1 LHGNNSEL
9 VFLVDPDEERFGVV
23 VEDASA
29 FGPVTVKVASFEETI
44 SFLEEEVVS
53 NELAAVSFAQGTER
67 VVCSSELSSEAL
79 AGLND
84 CLLDGVSLFASDAR
98 AEREVSQVT
107 ADSDTSGLDHGGVL
121 RGEGRTLELGVI
133 HVALVTS

>member
-1 LHGNNSEL
+1 M
-9 VFLVDPDEERFGVV
+9 
-23 VEDASA
+23 EDASA
-29 FGPVTVKVASFEETI
+29 FGPVTVKIASLEETI

-67 VVCSSELSSEAL
+67 VVCSSKLSSEAA

-84 CLLDGVSLFASDAR
+84 CLLDGVSLFAGDAG

-107 ADSDTSGLDHGGVL
+107 ADSDTS
-121 RGEGRTLELGVI
+121 
-133 HVALVTS
+133 